1 MTTEFVILGASGQ
14 VGRTWSTLLGDRAIG
29 FSRPEIDLADPGFID
44 KLESKLGDKP
54 IRAVINCAAYTGVD
68 KAESEEKLATRVNV
82 DAVRALAKWCKTRD
96 IALVHYSTDYVFG
109 GKGSVPN
116 KEVTATVPMNVYGK
130 SKLAG
135 EEAIAEVGGKSLIFR
150 TSWVFDAEGV
160 SFFNT
165 MLKLFTEKEEIFVV
179 SDQVG
184 APTYAP
190 HVVEASFSALT
201 QALEAKSFPS
211 GIYHLCGSGET
222 SRHGFATAI
231 FALATKHISGI
242 RCVRINPVLTADTPT
257 PAKRPLNSRL
267 DCAKVNRVF
276 GVALP
281 TWEEGLRECIEKK
294 YGNSELQ
301 HRGTQ
306 AHTS

>member
-1 MTTEFVILGASGQ
+1 MTAEFVILGANGQ
-14 VGRTWSTLLGDRAIG
+14 VGRTWAAFLGERAIS

-44 KLESKLGDKP
+44 KLESKLGNKS

-68 KAESEEKLATRVNV
+68 KAESESKLAMRVNV
-82 DAVRALAKWCKTRD
+82 EAVRALATWCTTRD
-96 IALVHYSTDYVFG
+96 MALVHYSTDYVFG
-109 GKGSVPN
+109 GKGSAPN
-116 KEVTATVPMNVYGK
+116 KEVTTPSPMNVYGK

-135 EEAIAEVGGKSLIFR
+135 EQAIEEIGGKSLIFR

-160 SFFNT
+160 SFFNA
-165 MLKLFTEKEEIFVV
+165 MLKLFTEKEEISVV

-190 HVVEASFSALT
+190 HLVEASFSALT
-201 QALEAKSFPS
+201 QALAAKSFPS

-231 FALATKHISGI
+231 FALATKYVSGI
-242 RCVRINPVLTADTPT
+242 RCVRINPILTADHPT

-281 TWEEGLRECIEKK
+281 TWEEGLRQCFEKK

-301 HRGTQ
+301 HRGT
-306 AHTS
+306 